1 MGRKKRT
8 CKWVKAEG
16 TSLTEISRFVQ
27 DWLSL
32 QEVYRDSRKERYLV
46 ELAVIE
52 ACTNIIRYA
61 YPASSPGNLGVCLA
75 RAGDSIEIL
84 LLDEGAPFDPTG
96 VASTGSSSIPGRGL
110 RHLPDANDHGFRHL
124 RKERFPVELSSP
136 RPGGPSRD
144 GRRQRRG
151 RAGRPEEADR
161 QREGEGP
168 MMQDNSPGVSLEEI
182 LGSEEVSGFLET
194 LSALVEDALRAPR
207 TGRQGPGDLLRKRL
221 RL

>member
-1 MGRKKRT
+1 MGRKRRT
-8 CKWVKAEG
+8 CEWVKAEG

-96 VASTGSSSIPGRGL
+96 VRP
-110 RHLPDANDHGFRHL
+110 PDLHQSQ
-124 RKERFPVELSSP
+124 E
-136 RPGGPSRD
+136 GGYGIFLMRRIMDSVTY
-144 GRRQRRG
+144 GRRGSRWNCLRLVREVPRG
-151 RAGRPEEADR
+151 TVDGNG
-161 QREGEGP
+161 GEG
-168 MMQDNSPGVSLEEI
+168 LE
-182 LGSEEVSGFLET
+182 G
-194 LSALVEDALRAPR
+194 
-207 TGRQGPGDLLRKRL
+207 LRKRIVSGKEKG
-221 RL
+221 R